1 MQSGFETPET
11 GVVLI
16 SLLISGS
23 SDEVVFTP
31 IGDCFAILLEGR
43 NGGKIGLDKGEELLE
58 FVA

>member
-1 MQSGFETPET
+1 
-11 GVVLI
+11 
-16 SLLISGS
+16 
-23 SDEVVFTP
+23 VVFTP

>member
-1 MQSGFETPET
+1 MQSGIETLET
-11 GVVLI
+11 GVVLF

-23 SDEVVFTP
+23 SDDVVFTP

-43 NGGKIGLDKGEELLE
+43 NGGKIELDKGEELLE